1 MILNYFILSRHL
13 VCLVCWTWFRKL
25 KRTPQVL
32 LISLDVKNL
41 DLCSLLLMDWLLL
54 GVKGFELFYC
64 NQQKNYKAVRIPE
77 CPFHTLGLNIRD
89 GLIYTKLV
97 LSLVYSGR

>member
-1 MILNYFILSRHL
+1 MSGL
-13 VCLVCWTWFRKL
+13 
-25 KRTPQVL
+25 
-32 LISLDVKNL
+32 L
-41 DLCSLLLMDWLLL
+41 DLVWDAEENTSGCAYLSLCQQFDLCFLLMDWLLL
-54 GVKGFELFYC
+54 GVKCLKLPYH

-97 LSLVYSGR
+97 LSPVYSGR